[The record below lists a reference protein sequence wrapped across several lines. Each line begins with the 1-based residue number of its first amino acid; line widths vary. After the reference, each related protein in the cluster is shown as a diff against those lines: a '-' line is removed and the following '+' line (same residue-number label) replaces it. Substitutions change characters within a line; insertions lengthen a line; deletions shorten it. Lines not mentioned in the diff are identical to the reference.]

1 MLEKKVSFLKGAQD
15 YLALNVNQ
23 SEKHVHYACGQ
34 GGANQSISGDK
45 GYAKDLKSFAI
56 ADSLHYPNSVA
67 GVTVSPTCLGFLK
80 AMTEYL

>member
-1 MLEKKVSFLKGAQD
+1 MLEEKVSFLKGAQD

-34 GGANQSISGDK
+34 GAANQSISGDK

-56 ADSLHYPNSVA
+56 VPYPEAFHTRVVYPHSDV
-67 GVTVSPTCLGFLK
+67 
-80 AMTEYL
+80 E